1 MMNHKPKPI
10 LRSEKFRFC
19 CSPEV
24 SCFNECCRN
33 LNQFLTPYDIIR
45 LKNHLG
51 LSSSEFLD
59 GHCRWHIGPET
70 GLPIVTLKEGDPV
83 YRTCRYLSPQGCT
96 VYSHRPS
103 SCRIYPLIRTVGFNP
118 ETREATESFMLL
130 KEPHC
135 RGFNEPV
142 EQAIDK
148 WISDQGL
155 TEYNLYNDELMAFI
169 SRKRRLLPGP
179 LDDYNRK
186 RVFMA
191 LYDLDTLR
199 EIIKETGQLEGFEI
213 DKTALA
219 SALENDLMLLKL
231 GIQWLN
237 ETLFG
242 KS

>member
-1 MMNHKPKPI
+1 
-10 LRSEKFRFC
+10 
-19 CSPEV
+19 
-24 SCFNECCRN
+24 
-33 LNQFLTPYDIIR
+33 
-45 LKNHLG
+45 
-51 LSSSEFLD
+51 
-59 GHCRWHIGPET
+59 
-70 GLPIVTLKEGDPV
+70 
-83 YRTCRYLSPQGCT
+83 
-96 VYSHRPS
+96 
-103 SCRIYPLIRTVGFNP
+103 
-118 ETREATESFMLL
+118 MLL